1 MYRIDIMTL
10 FPDVVGDMLSESILG
25 RGQERGYIRI
35 ECHQIR
41 DYTVNKQ
48 KQVDDDPYGGGRGAV
63 MQADPLFRCWEHI
76 CQEAGERVHTIYMS
90 PAGKTFTQS
99 DARRLKADYDRL
111 ILVCGHYEGIDER
124 FIEECVDEEISLG
137 DFVMTG
143 GEIPAM
149 AVADAVCRLVPGV
162 LSDPSCYEN
171 ESHWNG
177 MLEAPQY
184 SRPEVLKDR
193 MELERLYG
201 IGFGAA
207 EIATKLKV
215 HRSTVYNELKRGDT
229 GEMDENGRFGYSA
242 ELAQQRLLENYR
254 QRRTARA

>member
-10 FPDVVGDMLSESILG
+10 FPDVVGDMLCESILG

-41 DYTVNKQ
+41 DYTLNKQ
-48 KQVDDDPYGGGRGAV
+48 RQVDDYPYGGGRGAV
-63 MQADPLFRCWEHI
+63 MQADPLYQCWKHI
-76 CQEAGERVHTIYMS
+76 CDEAGERVHTIYMS
-90 PAGKTFTQS
+90 PAGKTFRQA
-99 DARRLKADYDRL
+99 DARRLRDDYTRL

-162 LSDPSCYEN
+162 LSDPS
-171 ESHWNG
+171 
-177 MLEAPQY
+177 
-184 SRPEVLKDR
+184 
-193 MELERLYG
+193 
-201 IGFGAA
+201 
-207 EIATKLKV
+207 
-215 HRSTVYNELKRGDT
+215 
-229 GEMDENGRFGYSA
+229 
-242 ELAQQRLLENYR
+242 LL
-254 QRRTARA
+254 